1 LNINFGDISVSEAG
15 FLIGNA
21 SPHFIEHNG
30 EVLLLVG
37 GSSGKTTAYVFDSD
51 SLLSGSFFREAD
63 EWGGIDVGAEA
74 APFAY
79 DINGDG
85 FMDILYGNR
94 RGGLSLYSTV
104 VTDSSQVLSL
114 IGNDVDERLSLY
126 PNPAYSQL
134 TLSGISSQNAEIK
147 ILDLQGRTL
156 HRLSGFFSG
165 EEVSVDIS
173 FLERGTY
180 LVVLSGGSSANR
192 TSLFS
197 KH

>member
-1 LNINFGDISVSEAG
+1 EAG

-21 SPHFIEHNG
+21 SPYFIERNG

-37 GSSGKTTAYVFDSD
+37 GSSGKTTAYALDSD
-51 SLLSGSFFREAD
+51 SLFTGSFAIEA
-63 EWGGIDVGAEA
+63 EQWGGIDVGAEA
-74 APFAY
+74 TPFAY
-79 DINGDG
+79 DINNDG

-94 RGGLSLYSTV
+94 RGGLSLYSTT
-104 VTDSSQVLSL
+104 VTDSSQILSL
-114 IGNDVDERLSLY
+114 LNSKFEGDFTLY
-126 PNPAYSQL
+126 PNPAYSHL
-134 TLSGISSQNAEIK
+134 TLSGISSKNAEIK
-147 ILDLQGRTL
+147 ILDFQGRTL

-180 LVVLSGGSSANR
+180 LVVLSGGSSDKLTR
-192 TSLFS
+192 LFT